1 MSGSLNNFFGSGNQ
15 RIPLN
20 YNPGQSRAAID
31 GGSVNLLVGR
41 AREDVGNLCVGQSTQ
56 FTSSQREEFPSTSR
70 WVTSSASQGRRY
82 TDFESGRATL
92 DWLSNC
98 KKPTEDESKCYSSAA
113 SDSLRTIDSRINI
126 SSEQEMQSI
135 VGLGANDNA
144 STNQPG
150 SPESIYPRYTP
161 ELATKILL
169 RFGLEKEDLEHLLS
183 YPDDQTT
190 VENLPFILHKICVQ
204 KAKRAAGAQSE
215 PYSESQPKTSM
226 STVDMSVSE
235 GTRVPQGE
243 RYKPCKA
250 NDCGLSGKSTAG
262 AEDQIESG
270 KGDSAVLTDKFG
282 SCRHSGK
289 PLGGSVTEVK
299 SSSLASPKNKMG
311 SATSLSLMRSFV
323 APYSSNQTKQV
334 KTQPHLISEPIFT
347 PFSLKETNKK
357 FDNDLNF
364 LPLKELKS
372 DCQLMS
378 NTQPG
383 TPDGGV
389 HRCTVGLVPIDN
401 HRDSHTH
408 GQSKGQPQ
416 GQLPL
421 KQVKK
426 QKGQLDQQQK
436 QIQRPLHN
444 MAKQPVLVPVPLPV
458 PVPSPPINPRI
469 VTVPPASPIPN
480 QINYSLQPPSIRL
493 PLTKEDIYKGL
504 PSPAM
509 MHDYAATTPTFFP
522 HTCSLCNEVFPHINE
537 WIFHQNTSLHIEN
550 CKLLRKQYPY
560 WNGKVPLLQSFPGK
574 DAKHSAPT
582 SEQRTRHESCS
593 SSCSDSPRHRHR
605 VEEGRDKSSSNSCS
619 RSPSPCY
626 YQSPGYRRNKR
637 SSQSQRSHRSRNRS
651 RSRSLSPWCDR
662 PTSSH
667 YRSRSRSHERRS
679 SCRSKKKRSSSRK
692 RRKRR
697 SSTGQS
703 LHKRKKLSSTERLT
717 SKLME
722 TSGVQFLLEQPNLE
736 TVVKTLI
743 PVVLAELT
751 KIGVSSSAAASSTS
765 TSYAENELTAKFS
778 DAKPIPE
785 KSEQRMSTK
794 PKHSKP
800 SAPTMVKLKGNF
812 DAVSRSDVDEAV
824 ELFGKTKSVL
834 LFKSKK
840 KAVVCFEKKEDAEKL
855 KSVKSINMRGMSV
868 TVVRGK
874 AAASKKPPST
884 LTKKQNKCTQME
896 FTQSRVST
904 ATESTSTGDVVSPQT
919 ETPLSRPK
927 VKRATT
933 GKPVIKTKIF
943 VAKAN
948 SVSAKKTVKTI
959 KTPSL
964 AAENAV
970 KQTEVEKPS
979 KLTSS
984 KNRLGD
990 CQQTQTA
997 KLEISAKASVMA
1009 HVAKVV
1015 NPSGVTLAEPTGGS
1029 DFAIKGNVL
1038 DSEAEM
1044 ASTDHACKIG
1054 AATGGVK
1061 QQVGLEKVVE
1071 QVTSI
1076 KLLELRESELTELIE
1091 AEVSAERKAK
1101 LTLLTKP
1108 NVIHQLTDTVSPLQ
1122 PSELPQRQHF
1132 TFKLPQNLIKTSLSA
1147 QKITTAKPAT
1157 HGLKTKKDCLDKKQ
1171 KAAASAD
1178 SLKTKHTDRLMN
1190 KKQRMKTQKSS
1201 SSTTSVLPSPAAD
1214 SLTFGER
1221 IQELLHP
1228 ERISCLSKK
1237 TIMSPKLFCL
1247 SAKLLLI
1254 TCLPEYYDGCYTEN
1268 DVAKLL
1274 HPFGFSYKS
1283 NNIYVIPQKRMAF
1296 ALMPFAGNVRNIIQ
1310 SSNNKNIVLKGSKLH
1325 FYAVARHISMT
1336 PFGFYGDLMKLIG
1349 SKPKDDGKSTV
1360 FIQNISPSETQ
1371 DLRETVRKIGSI
1383 RNFLP
1388 LLNKVFVEFD
1398 SAQDTDRLGVW
1409 YSLLKLCP
1417 AHNIYRIKTPESAM
1431 ISPPPRLAAKAMP
1444 VDKELVAGA
1453 VVPTPVCVPHS
1464 SKAPFWVTFAT
1475 YPFVFPTFSP
1485 WFIIPDYLT
1494 VKEMA
1499 DIEKAR
1505 SQGSV
1510 FPTIMLTGL
1519 PEGNYTHKD
1528 VAKLVW
1534 PYFPKQTLHTLHY
1547 NVIVL
1552 TLQRRAFVYFHNWD
1566 TCCDFVLHHIRNPVL
1581 VRGCT
1586 LFIHFVLENMHPGFR
1601 EEVMYRTLMKW
1612 SNAHVSE
1619 LESLRERLLCVEIFD
1634 TSVHLI
1640 IMVMKM
1646 VASIASFVSFLP
1658 LANRICIEMAEPTGV
1673 TEVVEKLSLGCLS
1686 VHEIWSKI
1694 GRIEP
1699 LQSFEQR
1706 LQDLNE
1712 ININLEVDATGTA
1725 ANPESAVQKLEA
1737 RMEVDALL
1745 QLAAGSSALV
1755 AKQNVRGL
1763 GTKPSG
1769 KEEPE
1774 GAVKIQKNPVPKA
1787 GTSVSTAVVASANTG
1802 SADVS
1807 EDQRTTVFSSA
1818 AAIFQT
1824 VGEKIEK
1831 FLNQDRISCL
1841 KMETVLLSRPFSLDV
1856 LLITNLPE
1864 HHDGCYTE
1872 ADVANLFIPFG
1883 FKYKDDNIYVIP
1895 QTRMAFAFMPGVGK
1909 VQNIIDVS
1917 TRQDFILLGSKLC
1930 LRAVNGGI
1938 SMTPFGFYQFLMR
1951 RMCYKLKDD
1960 GRRTIYI
1967 RNISPSEVLGLME
1980 VLKEVGS
1987 VRNYLPLLGKVFVEF
2002 DSICDADWLGVWY
2015 SFLKHGFGYTVY
2027 RMKMPRSPCT
2037 APLPKLA
2044 ARAMPENK
2052 DVIAGAVFPTTLSV
2066 PLGSTPPF
2074 WVTMTTSPYMF
2085 PTASPWFIVPDYL
2098 TVIQMDDIEKAHHQA
2113 SEFST
2118 VMLTGL
2124 PEGNYTHMDITQ
2136 LVWPYIPEH
2145 TVNFLYYKVMVLPLQ
2160 KRAFVYFNSWES
2172 CSDFVRDHIRNPFSV
2187 RGFKLEVHFVLQDMH
2202 PGSSEEIMYRTMMK
2216 WSNAHVPDLESL
2228 EDRLLCVE
2236 ISKTSVHL
2244 VMMVMKVVASIAA
2257 FVSFLPLA
2265 NRICIEMSESAGV
2278 TQVVEK
2284 ICLMDYLNADK
2295 TWKNVRHIETLRSL
2309 KQHLEDCSEIT
2320 VNLTMKTTGID
2331 GTSNIAMK
2339 EIISSQPSKTEG
2351 AATASHLS
2359 TSQQT
2364 CSLTAAV
2371 KVSKETCRSY
2381 EEEKLT
2387 EKCSGSHT
2395 KTETSEVDPAAQRRE
2410 LEITNQNQSPKSDF
2424 KEIQKVKKSK
2434 EKERKKVSDE
2444 GDDGKND
2451 QTLDSL
2457 CDQSDEQKN
2466 KEKVRVSSSEAL
2478 IPRSEQDQRSH
2489 EDEEELMDCVDDED
2503 KASSEMEMDYSY
2515 QMEDNTSKNQAAS
2528 SLDNNENEGSTLQQ
2542 LSEGAATQSVN
2553 SPDRSVVKDVADKNN
2568 MLCKKKQTLKSWEQF
2583 YQTSKQATPI
2593 SDTKQPLDRNS
2604 KNPTKDFT
2612 EQEAFRT
2619 LDSGRDHFIA
2629 EGDGRKLE
2637 TPTNQIFKADHHVID
2652 SVEDQPIT
2660 TEMQLEDK
2668 RKEKRTKRFSMKPSE
2683 EKLTKKQDM
2692 TVNTT
2697 GSDKKNVEG
2706 TEIMV
2711 YELANH
2717 EAEKQTMQ
2725 ILDSVEEDPATE
2737 KPTIK
2742 KTKQNTLNNRT
2753 KKEKSPEI
2761 HTITSA
2767 RNSQEQHGE
2776 KATNPEDEASLRG
2789 SSPTMKSDAAKG
2801 DTSEEEATC
2810 EMVDAVEDLFVGD
2823 DQPATRQKI
2832 PKIVTKEKGPA
2843 EMNQIRYGSTAVE
2856 PPQKVMKAD
2865 KVQEANNPPS
2875 DRSGTEKEDRVP
2887 EADAKK
2893 EEKPETNA
2901 QSDAATT
2908 EDSIEKSPRRN
2919 KTATALSFLLTL
2931 EDVSEE
2937 EENNSNDVA
2946 EEEELKMRQAPAKEN
2961 EDEGMSR
2968 ERKERGN
2975 NINVEP
2981 QELVAL
2987 SDTIEEEK
2995 QKEEHR
3001 TLESDSLI
3009 QDNQSVDFLNP
3020 QVLGTVNERDNEEE
3034 GAKTTSSVK
3043 RKHDDSV
3050 RKFTGRKAVSAEDV
3064 KEEQTFLPL
3073 DSLDP
3078 ISTLDRDTSD
3088 LSANSQTEVRRT
3100 EVEAVSRSTVS
3111 GLSAAQHPQSG
3122 CCKNQTMEGCVEEEV
3137 EGNSKANIKV
3147 LHQRPEPDGAEAKS
3161 SSSQTGFAVEFNL
3174 APFNHKTPL
3183 GQEFVV
3189 PKFGYF
3195 CHLCSVFYLNEST
3208 TEDLHCC
3215 SEAHYHNLQKFYQ
3228 KLREKRLKMQNF
3240 QGSVSE

>member
-1349 SKPKDDGKSTV
+1349 SQKPKDDGKSTV

-1388 LLNKVFVEFD
+1388 LLN
-1398 SAQDTDRLGVW
+1398 
-1409 YSLLKLCP
+1409 
-1417 AHNIYRIKTPESAM
+1417 
-1431 ISPPPRLAAKAMP
+1431 
-1444 VDKELVAGA
+1444 
-1453 VVPTPVCVPHS
+1453 
-1464 SKAPFWVTFAT
+1464 
-1475 YPFVFPTFSP
+1475 
-1485 WFIIPDYLT
+1485 
-1494 VKEMA
+1494 
-1499 DIEKAR
+1499 
-1505 SQGSV
+1505 
-1510 FPTIMLTGL
+1510 
-1519 PEGNYTHKD
+1519 
-1528 VAKLVW
+1528 
-1534 PYFPKQTLHTLHY
+1534 
-1547 NVIVL
+1547 
-1552 TLQRRAFVYFHNWD
+1552 
-1566 TCCDFVLHHIRNPVL
+1566 
-1581 VRGCT
+1581 
-1586 LFIHFVLENMHPGFR
+1586 
-1601 EEVMYRTLMKW
+1601 
-1612 SNAHVSE
+1612 
-1619 LESLRERLLCVEIFD
+1619 
-1634 TSVHLI
+1634 
-1640 IMVMKM
+1640 
-1646 VASIASFVSFLP
+1646 
-1658 LANRICIEMAEPTGV
+1658 
-1673 TEVVEKLSLGCLS
+1673 
-1686 VHEIWSKI
+1686 
-1694 GRIEP
+1694 
-1699 LQSFEQR
+1699 
-1706 LQDLNE
+1706 
-1712 ININLEVDATGTA
+1712 
-1725 ANPESAVQKLEA
+1725 
-1737 RMEVDALL
+1737 
-1745 QLAAGSSALV
+1745 
-1755 AKQNVRGL
+1755 
-1763 GTKPSG
+1763 
-1769 KEEPE
+1769 
-1774 GAVKIQKNPVPKA
+1774 
-1787 GTSVSTAVVASANTG
+1787 
-1802 SADVS
+1802 
-1807 EDQRTTVFSSA
+1807 
-1818 AAIFQT
+1818 
-1824 VGEKIEK
+1824 
-1831 FLNQDRISCL
+1831 
-1841 KMETVLLSRPFSLDV
+1841 
-1856 LLITNLPE
+1856 
-1864 HHDGCYTE
+1864 
-1872 ADVANLFIPFG
+1872 
-1883 FKYKDDNIYVIP
+1883 
-1895 QTRMAFAFMPGVGK
+1895 
-1909 VQNIIDVS
+1909 
-1917 TRQDFILLGSKLC
+1917 
-1930 LRAVNGGI
+1930 
-1938 SMTPFGFYQFLMR
+1938 
-1951 RMCYKLKDD
+1951 
-1960 GRRTIYI
+1960 
-1967 RNISPSEVLGLME
+1967 
-1980 VLKEVGS
+1980 
-1987 VRNYLPLLGKVFVEF
+1987 KVFVEF